1 MAFPIPQTPPTP
13 SPVVFKNASLKVKPL
28 SFPDSNVDQEA
39 FKPGDGT
46 CPPEVMSKILKD
58 HFHYLEQCLDI
69 YDSRRPSKSKEK
81 QKELISAAAVPS
93 KTQFELDPKD
103 VGGLLEVDD
112 RDECIALIDS
122 FKTEYENWPGYDS
135 EELRRN
141 IIMHYFDERLSILMI
156 VCHLFRLENDQESI
170 YHELAKDLIDRFQWD
185 AFSDRIYQQFKR
197 QFTNGTPKNWDS
209 KLWTMQ
215 SLKEQKS
222 CLEILFLIYYL
233 HIPCPPKRAFEIIEH
248 FNQIKFGLKQPPELV
263 IDSSVS
269 PYVTYVNHVCQ
280 VLMVEV
286 LREPN
291 FKNAVLE
298 ENPREDTL
306 FHSPSGIMQINEL
319 AHDMDQDY
327 SYGVFL
333 ICWSCYLQHL
343 QQLFEGGNV
352 PATYGDV
359 ESFAT
364 DSALIH
370 GNKAIALEVFAY
382 ILEIVKGPCFQSDDP
397 NFGGYATV
405 MRELFVSL
413 LEAIDPSML
422 PTRNYELFVE
432 AFAELHKIDDGFA
445 TLLWIEYQQN
455 GPSKLILDTALQRFP
470 QEFRPFIQLMT
481 ALSSE
486 EESAFAVFDHLH
498 SVPTCTT
505 KFNTDLNQ
513 NLEGSGINVRSINPI
528 SVFDDALYKNSL
540 VIPPGTTGVISK
552 KLDGSMIIRWNFQY
566 SAWHLFAKMLQSF
579 SHSNIGNFTDE
590 LLLSRDSRVSMISD
604 ILDLLKTILK
614 NNSVIPVYLAT
625 HWNADGDLDCLQ
637 MLYQLLLY
645 VSHVT
650 PLPIYLIGS
659 SMECFSVFVRD
670 RPHEAY
676 YYFSTA
682 KLFSQEHSLERISR
696 GFQPYGHLQFMLMHV
711 ESAQGRYPITIALL
725 NFTIEVISKAHQ
737 FPTQYNSEFEK
748 LQNEILSSCLS
759 YITNLIFTSY
769 DNWRYVNI
777 EDRFLIGSKIYEI
790 FNRVLVRSAYPSEMP
805 KFDDPMLDYAGNP
818 MGSIQQEL
826 VFKFLF
832 NGGIHQI
839 SPLLLIV
846 QRGNEFIQ
854 QYEKAN
860 AIRIADQIKK
870 TLELALT
877 FLSRLLR
884 IRKIVNGSVS
894 LLEHILLGK
903 NGGVKD
909 SRGFLYVIATY
920 INYSY
925 KMEVPTIATD
935 ILILL
940 VCTAA
945 ELHPPLPSLW
955 GYFGDE
961 RETRNLENSF
971 IHHLKNR
978 DFPQMQLAILNFLT
992 VSADYRFGLFID
1004 NNTTS
1009 DNIVT
1014 ATGSTNS
1021 PSSKNNNE
1029 NTATPTK
1036 KHISIVRIA
1045 LDMLNDWKTIQ
1056 QSTPTVLLAL
1066 LRLINAIWKNGL
1078 YYEKLLQRLRKNDK
1092 LWSNFSAIL
1101 FADLETIPDDWNGF
1115 YATADRFISN
1125 TNESIIEVY
1134 VNICIKAYVLNII
1147 SYEDDLSFQNSNG
1160 ENEINKGK
1168 NIKEVLASSAG
1179 LELILKNIKE
1189 NDKLLEWLKEFTQID
1204 YDPRFDQRCL
1214 ELKEIIPTFNFEELR
1229 VLNWNE
1235 DYDITRSYGD
1245 NYLYDVVATY
1255 KLASVMGVDENYMI
1269 DIMTRLCQSSHNWS
1283 RTDAQVVLFR
1293 SFKGFIEVLSGTLG
1307 KIFWE
1312 SKSKK
1317 DVRWDVLLYISDI
1330 IANEKRV
1337 GSVIRIIRND
1347 MANLLLT
1354 LLEQTPLA
1362 NQPNDST
1369 LFGKLL
1375 LKLHKAIT
1383 NDVDSIED
1391 SIKGKVQPAFHKP
1404 FLNSTLFA
1412 LRGIVDGMDDS
1423 LSKDHDIFWRFRDT
1437 CHRLLARICTILNK
1451 YPLKEIEDE
1460 DIATLIA
1467 IIEKILNPKCIS
1479 DNHIWMPILEQ
1490 CNVIPMLL
1498 DIFSHSIS
1506 IPRKDRP
1513 SYATNAMDLILLL
1526 NKFPLAANKLEMHGI
1541 IPIFFN
1547 NILSADLREGKLRPN
1562 ASDDKHEIWCFILAV
1577 ITRLLC
1583 TIGGKNEK
1591 FIQNVL
1597 GFITLYGKQIQ
1608 NALSCESP
1616 ITIGL
1621 LEEIERTTMLLYE
1634 LSLYITPENFTDPNE
1649 VSIYYEDLLKLL
1661 SKINYLFTHPK
1672 TASKVIVPTTRQ
1684 EKQLSIQNF
1693 PKEIQ
1698 SALAVVLSS
1707 SEAKDMNKFLQ
1718 CTQQKF
1724 LTIVRNILAT
1734 CVILTKA
1741 EDILANSP
1749 SDALDSLLTF
1759 DASSKVGEKI
1769 PATIQTLIELSSYGF
1784 TMLKFWEQCLTTITD
1799 NKKGVEEDLA
1809 LWQITWNKVPT
1820 FLETIFVLTL
1830 TQLALATYT
1839 ARDDNVIQD
1848 IILQAAEVKRHL
1860 TRVAD
1865 IVKVLHE
1872 KGNDATKADYQLWSL
1887 SVVLR
1892 GLNRFMDSRLPND
1905 L

>member
-1 MAFPIPQTPPTP
+1 MAFPTPQTPPTP
-13 SPVVFKNASLKVKPL
+13 SPVVFNTASLKVKPL
-28 SFPDSNVDQEA
+28 PFAGSNIDQEA

-69 YDSRRPSKSKEK
+69 YDSRRLLKAKEK
-81 QKELISAAAVPS
+81 QKELISAAVPP
-93 KTQFELDPKD
+93 KTQFKLDPKE
-103 VGGLLEVDD
+103 VGDLLELDD

-122 FKTEYENWPGYDS
+122 FKTEYENWSKYSS
-135 EELRRN
+135 EELRHN

-170 YHELAKDLIDRFQWD
+170 YHGLAKDLIERFQWD
-185 AFSDRIYQQFKR
+185 TFSTRIYQQFKR
-197 QFTNGTPKNWDS
+197 HFTDGIPDSIINWDS

-215 SLKEQKS
+215 SLKEQKG

-233 HIPCPPKRAFEIIEH
+233 HIPCPPKRIFEIIEH
-248 FNQIKFGLKQPPELV
+248 FNQIKFGLQQSPELI
-263 IDSSVS
+263 IDSSVN
-269 PYVTYVNHVCQ
+269 PHVIYVNHVCQ
-280 VLMVEV
+280 VLMIEI

-291 FKNAVLE
+291 FKNAILKE
-298 ENPREDTL
+298 SPHEDTL
-306 FHSPSGIMQINEL
+306 LHSPSTIMQINEL
-319 AHDMDQDY
+319 AHDMNQDY

-333 ICWSCYLQHL
+333 ICWSSYLQHL

-364 DSALIH
+364 NSALAH
-370 GNKAIALEVFAY
+370 GNKAIALEVFVY

-397 NFGGYATV
+397 NFGGYTTV
-405 MRELFVSL
+405 MREFFVSL
-413 LEAIDPSML
+413 LEAINPNML

-432 AFAELHKIDDGFA
+432 AFAELHKIGDGFA

-455 GPSKLILDTALQRFP
+455 DPSRLILDTALQRFP
-470 QEFRPFIQLMT
+470 QEFRPFTQLMT

-486 EESAFAVFDHLH
+486 EESAFSVFDYLQ
-498 SVPTCTT
+498 SVPNCTT
-505 KFNTDLNQ
+505 KFTADSNQ
-513 NLEGSGINVRSINPI
+513 HLEGSGINVRSINPI
-528 SVFDDALYKNSL
+528 PVFDDALYKNSL
-540 VIPPGTTGVISK
+540 VIPPGTSGVIYK
-552 KLDGSMIIRWNFQY
+552 KLDGSAIIRWNFEY

-590 LLLSRDSRVSMISD
+590 LLSRDSKVSMISD
-604 ILDLLKTILK
+604 ILDLLKVILK
-614 NNSVIPVYLAT
+614 NNSAIPVYLAT
-625 HWNADGDLDCLQ
+625 HWNASGDLDCLQ

-650 PLPIYLIGS
+650 PLPIYLIGA

-670 RPHEAY
+670 RPREAY

-737 FPTQYNSEFEK
+737 FPTQYNPEFEK
-748 LQNEILSSCLS
+748 LQSEILSSCLS
-759 YITNLIFTSY
+759 YITSLIFMSY

-790 FNRVLVRSAYPSEMP
+790 FNRVLVRSAYPNEIP
-805 KFDDPMLDYAGNP
+805 KFDDPMLDYARNP
-818 MGSIQQEL
+818 MSSIQQEL

-832 NGGIHQI
+832 DGGFHQI
-839 SPLLLIV
+839 SPLLLII
-846 QRGNEFIQ
+846 QRGNEFIR

-860 AIRIADQIKK
+860 AIRIADQVKK

-884 IRKIVNGSVS
+884 LRKIMNGSVS
-894 LLEHILLGK
+894 LLEHSLLGK

-909 SRGFLYVIATY
+909 SHGFLYIIATY
-920 INYSY
+920 VNYSY
-925 KMEVPTIATD
+925 KIEVPTIATD

-940 VCTAA
+940 VCAAA
-945 ELHPPLPSLW
+945 ELRPQLPSLC
-955 GYFGDE
+955 GYFGNK
-961 RETRNLENSF
+961 RETKNLEDSF
-971 IHHLKNR
+971 IHHLKNQ
-978 DFPQMQLAILNFLT
+978 DFPQIQLAILNFLT
-992 VSADYRFGLFID
+992 VSADYRSGLFID
-1004 NNTTS
+1004 NS
-1009 DNIVT
+1009 EVLVESLDLKGKGKDN
-1014 ATGSTNS
+1014 
-1021 PSSKNNNE
+1021 K

-1036 KHISIVRIA
+1036 SIIKIA
-1045 LDMLNDWKTIQ
+1045 LDMLNDWEKIRQ
-1056 QSTPTVLLAL
+1056 KTPTVLLAL

-1078 YYEKLLQRLRKNDK
+1078 YYEELWQRLRKDNQ
-1092 LWSNFSAIL
+1092 LWSNLSAIL
-1101 FADLETIPDDWNGF
+1101 FANLETIPENWNGF

-1125 TNESIIEVY
+1125 TNESVIEVY

-1147 SYEDDLSFQNSNG
+1147 SHEDNQSFQISNS
-1160 ENEINKGK
+1160 ENEIDRGK
-1168 NIKEVLASSAG
+1168 NVKDVLASSTG
-1179 LELILKNIKE
+1179 LQLILDDMKSY
-1189 NDKLLEWLKEFTQID
+1189 DRLFEWLKEFTQID
-1204 YDPRFDQRCL
+1204 YNPSFDQRCL

-1235 DYDITRSYGD
+1235 DYDIRNYGD
-1245 NYLYDVVATY
+1245 SYLYDIAATY

-1269 DIMTRLCQSSHNWS
+1269 DIMTRLCQSSHSWS

-1293 SFKGFIEVLSGTLG
+1293 SFKGFIEVLSSTLG
-1307 KIFWE
+1307 KMFWE

-1317 DVRWDVLLYISDI
+1317 DVRWDALLYISGL
-1330 IANEKRV
+1330 IADEKRI

-1347 MANLLLT
+1347 MATLLLT
-1354 LLEQTPLA
+1354 LLEQTPVA
-1362 NQPNDST
+1362 NQPNEST
-1369 LFGKLL
+1369 LYGKLV
-1375 LKLHKAIT
+1375 LKLYKAIT

-1404 FLNSTLFA
+1404 FLNSMLLS
-1412 LRGIVDGMDDS
+1412 LRGIVDGMDIS
-1423 LSKDHDIFWRFRDT
+1423 LSKNHDIFWKFRDT

-1451 YPLKEIEDE
+1451 YPLKEMEDE

-1479 DNHIWMPILEQ
+1479 DNHIWVPILEQ
-1490 CNVIPMLL
+1490 CNIIPLLL
-1498 DIFSHSIS
+1498 DIFTHSIS

-1526 NKFPLAANKLEMHGI
+1526 NKYPLAANKLETHGI

-1547 NILSADLREGKLRPN
+1547 NYLSVDLREGQLRPN
-1562 ASDDKHEIWCFILAV
+1562 ISDDKHEIWCFMLAV
-1577 ITRLLC
+1577 TTRLLC
-1583 TIGGKNEK
+1583 TIGSKNEK

-1608 NALSCESP
+1608 NALACESP

-1634 LSLYITPENFTDPNE
+1634 LSLYITPENFIDE
-1649 VSIYYEDLLKLL
+1649 VAIYYEALLKLL

-1672 TASKVIVPTTRQ
+1672 TASKVTVPTTRQ
-1684 EKQLSIQNF
+1684 EKQLSTQNF

-1698 SALAVVLSS
+1698 SALATIISS
-1707 SEAKDMNKFLQ
+1707 AEAKDMNKFLH
-1718 CTQQKF
+1718 CAQQKF
-1724 LTIVRNILAT
+1724 LTIARNILVT
-1734 CVILTKA
+1734 CVDLTKA

-1749 SDALDSLLTF
+1749 SAAPDSLLTF

-1799 NKKGVEEDLA
+1799 NENVEDLA
-1809 LWQITWNKVPT
+1809 LWQITWNKVPM
-1820 FLETIFVLTL
+1820 FLETTFVLTL
-1830 TQLALATYT
+1830 TQLALVIYT
-1839 ARDDNVIQD
+1839 TRDDNVIQD
-1848 IILQAAEVKRHL
+1848 VILQAAEVKRHL

-1865 IVKVLHE
+1865 IVKVLNE
-1872 KGNDATKADYQLWSL
+1872 KGKDATKAEYQLWSL

-1892 GLNRFMDSRLPND
+1892 GLNRFMDSQLPND
-1905 L
+1905 RMSIG